1 MMRIL
6 LAVGVVLAASALAAG
21 QDVDSG
27 PKKGDKVPALKVHD
41 VTGENKGKAVDYA
54 GLRKDKPT
62 VYLFVGAGDD
72 AKGKFDRPM
81 NRFIK
86 ALDGVLEKDLE
97 DVYAVAVFL
106 TEDEDKT
113 KVYLPNAQKSVQ
125 YEKTAM
131 AVYKGKDGPKDWGI
145 NADAHL
151 TVVIAHKGKVTARF
165 GYNSVNDTDAAA
177 VVKELKKVAKAKKKE

>member
-1 MMRIL
+1 MTRVL
-6 LAVGVVLAASALAAG
+6 LAVGVLLGVSLIATA

-27 PKKGDKVPALKVHD
+27 PKKGEKVPALKVYD
-41 VTGENKGKAVDYA
+41 ATGENKEKTVDYV

-62 VYLFVGAGDD
+62 VYLFIGSGDD

-81 NRFIK
+81 NQFIK
-86 ALDGVLEKDLE
+86 TLDGVIEKDLE

-113 KVYLPNAQKSVQ
+113 REFLPKAQESVK

-131 AVYKGKDGPKDWGI
+131 ATFKGKDGPKDWSI
-145 NADAHL
+145 NSDAHL
-151 TVVIAHKGKVTARF
+151 TVIIAHKGKVTARF
-165 GYNSVNDTDAAA
+165 GYNSVNDTDVRA
-177 VVKELKKVAKAKKKE
+177 VMKELKKVAKEKKKD